1 MQKVSYF
8 VKLIVFSLA
17 KLTTRDSKP
26 CGLRIWAQKIEAI
39 SKGNDFEILYLKPE
53 TKIHVP

>member
-1 MQKVSYF
+1 MKKVSYF

-17 KLTTRDSKP
+17 KLTNRDPEP
-26 CGLRIWAQKIEAI
+26 CGLGIWAQKIEAI
-39 SKGNDFEILYLKPE
+39 SKGNDFEILDLKPE